1 MQSKVLAK
9 HFQKEEFTMY
19 DKSYINDAVL
29 KYWIEFML
37 LALGTQPQIFS
48 SI

>member
-1 MQSKVLAK
+1 MQNRVLAK
-9 HFQKEEFTMY
+9 HFQEEEYTVNE
-19 DKSYINDAVL
+19 KSHVNDSL

-37 LALGTQPQIFS
+37 FALLAQQQIFS